1 MNKKQRNRKLIIQ
14 NRRNRIINRKY
25 SSTIKTLFKLFL
37 EKTKNVKI
45 ETFNENQKVENRSKL
60 ITLVN
65 NLYSV
70 IDKAM
75 KKSVIH
81 KNTAAR
87 KKSRIS
93 RINKLFLNT

>member
-14 NRRNRIINRKY
+14 NKRNRMINRKY

-37 EKTKNVKI
+37 EKTKNVPM
-45 ETFNENQKVENRSKL
+45 ETFTENQKIENRSKL
-60 ITLVN
+60 IKLVN